1 MSKELTASQK
11 LQNSLGTVT
20 AKVYEQGLTGSQI
33 AIVEFIANVTSN
45 ETGEIKKSLDILS
58 KMILSLNVDELKSII
73 SQVEE
78 KAGA

>member
-1 MSKELTASQK
+1 MTKELTASQK
-11 LQNSLGTVT
+11 LQNSLGTLT
-20 AKVYEQGLTGSQI
+20 GKVYEQGLTGSQI

-73 SQVEE
+73 RQVEE
-78 KAGA
+78 KVGA